1 MHFVASY
8 DFPCLLVHNE
18 LDESDH
24 IKNLTCKMED
34 TRFTPAGLSRDMVK
48 LWDYYKKMKK
58 HKKIDDALKKHFEE
72 EDENEK
78 DDSDDDKQE
87 E

>member
-1 MHFVASY
+1 MASY

-24 IKNLTCKMED
+24 IKNLTCKLED
-34 TRFTPAGLSRDMVK
+34 TRFSPAGLSRDMVK

-58 HKKIDDALKKHFEE
+58 HEKIDDALKKYYDK
-72 EDENEK
+72 EDEK
-78 DDSDDDKQE
+78 DSEESDPQLE
-87 E
+87 EN

>member
-1 MHFVASY
+1 MASY

-24 IKNLTCKMED
+24 IKNLTCKLED
-34 TRFTPAGLSRDMVK
+34 TRFSPTGLSRDMVK

-58 HKKIDDALKKHFEE
+58 HEKIDDALKKYYDK
-72 EDENEK
+72 EDEK
-78 DDSDDDKQE
+78 DSEESDPQLE
-87 E
+87 EN